1 MRPAKVVKPGE
12 EFLKDISEGEL
23 VSMQAMEKDY
33 KVKAMLQAAIHRKR
47 GMLLEGISE
56 AIGKAVST
64 IHGWLLR
71 LEGDMGRRY
80 ACPS

>member
-1 MRPAKVVKPGE
+1 MRPAKVVRPGE

-47 GMLLEGISE
+47 GMLLREISE
-56 AIGKAVST
+56 AIGKAVS
-64 IHGWLLR
+64 IPR
-71 LEGDMGRRY
+71 K
-80 ACPS
+80 